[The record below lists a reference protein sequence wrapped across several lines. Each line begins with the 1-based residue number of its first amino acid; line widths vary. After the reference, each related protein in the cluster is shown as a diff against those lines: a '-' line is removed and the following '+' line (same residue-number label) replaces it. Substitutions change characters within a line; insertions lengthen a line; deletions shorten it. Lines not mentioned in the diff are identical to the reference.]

1 VRLDANLPF
10 VADQAVVVPL
20 IKQLTP
26 QSHGGKGDAA
36 SRDIGLR
43 YRIRPPL
50 LIPDPET
57 AQLPPAGP
65 AGDGSIGK
73 INFN

>member
-1 VRLDANLPF
+1 
-10 VADQAVVVPL
+10 VVVPVTN
-20 IKQLTP
+20 QLTP
-26 QSHGGKGDAA
+26 QSHGGKSDAA

-43 YRIRPPL
+43 YSISWLL

-57 AQLPPAGP
+57 AQLLPAEP
-65 AGDGSIGK
+65 VGDGSIGK

>member
-26 QSHGGKGDAA
+26 QSRGGKGDAT

-43 YRIRPPL
+43 YRTRPLPL
-50 LIPDPET
+50 ILDPET
-57 AQLPPAGP
+57 AQLLADGP
-65 AGDGSIGK
+65 AGDVLIGK